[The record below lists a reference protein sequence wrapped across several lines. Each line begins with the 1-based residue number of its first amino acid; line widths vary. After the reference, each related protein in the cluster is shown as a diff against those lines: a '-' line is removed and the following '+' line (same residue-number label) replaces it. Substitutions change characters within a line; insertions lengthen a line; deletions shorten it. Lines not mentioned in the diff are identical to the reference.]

1 MKDSCFSLQTVLA
14 WRTSAKEKEKQ
25 IPAEKEMLGSEM
37 GMLPLL
43 LFFMPNRTSLKFCD
57 NSKNTKKI
65 QKPIAIQKTVCYN
78 AVVTKTIVAHE
89 VAARSAV

>member
-1 MKDSCFSLQTVLA
+1 MKDLCFSLQIVLA

-25 IPAEKEMLGSEM
+25 IPAEKEMLDSEM

-57 NSKNTKKI
+57 NSKNAKK
-65 QKPIAIQKTVCYN
+65 IQKTVCYN
-78 AVVTKTIVAHE
+78 AVVTKIIVAHE